1 LRPDAPT
8 IAESGY
14 PDYALNIWLA
24 VTMPAKVPPA
34 IVSKV
39 NADIARVLHSP
50 EVKTRLAPQ
59 GIEVGP
65 ARPRRLLS

>member
-1 LRPDAPT
+1 
-8 IAESGY
+8 
-14 PDYALNIWLA
+14 
-24 VTMPAKVPPA
+24 MPVKAPPA

-39 NADIARVLHSP
+39 NADIARVVNTP